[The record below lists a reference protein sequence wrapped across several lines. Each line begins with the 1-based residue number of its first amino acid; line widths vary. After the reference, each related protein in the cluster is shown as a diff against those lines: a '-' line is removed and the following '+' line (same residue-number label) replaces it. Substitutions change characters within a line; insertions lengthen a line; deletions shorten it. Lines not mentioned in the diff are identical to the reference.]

1 MNDLENELKSK
12 KIINLKGYK
21 DKNGNH
27 NPIYIDTDR
36 LIYNPQ
42 IIRNIVNIVWGRLKN
57 LNFDKIMVFDK
68 VSFIIGLGLS
78 LSYNIKIEKYYNN
91 KKDYKGI
98 YIFLIGTN
106 SNYKKL
112 ENVEK
117 KKTLILFNCSKNIN
131 KIDDKQEIIFFPKKK
146 IEKNCLVLNFKK
158 FSDIVKAIEFYGEKL
173 EIVKIYSSN
182 VVDFNRGKLCKLSSK
197 YQFLIWEGALLSND
211 LNVFFYQITSKSDFH
226 KWVHFIEIEEPK
238 SNFQNYYKIL
248 DALGSKTR
256 INITNDIDI
265 KYYFKND
272 YYKNNKFLDIFNEK

>member
-1 MNDLENELKSK
+1 MNDLERILKSK

-27 NPIYIDTDR
+27 VPIYIDENK

-42 IIRNIVNIVWGRLKN
+42 IIRNIVNIVWKRLKN

-98 YIFLIGTN
+98 YIFLFENN

-117 KKTLILFNCSKNIN
+117 R
-131 KIDDKQEIIFFPKKK
+131 
-146 IEKNCLVLNFKK
+146 
-158 FSDIVKAIEFYGEKL
+158 KL
-173 EIVKIYSSN
+173 
-182 VVDFNRGKLCKLSSK
+182 
-197 YQFLIWEGALLSND
+197 
-211 LNVFFYQITSKSDFH
+211 
-226 KWVHFIEIEEPK
+226 
-238 SNFQNYYKIL
+238 
-248 DALGSKTR
+248 
-256 INITNDIDI
+256 
-265 KYYFKND
+265 
-272 YYKNNKFLDIFNEK
+272 